1 MRRAAVWPV
10 ALVACAL
17 ATGCQ
22 ALYLPGVAP
31 QDFARDDL
39 VYVKARAS
47 PAHGASQSQALG
59 VAGRDSHLRSV
70 WV

>member
-39 VYVKARAS
+39 VYVKARCLQRARCS
-47 PAHGASQSQALG
+47 ASQQLG
-59 VAGRDSHLRSV
+59 VA
-70 WV
+70 